1 MRAYP
6 QSPLAPSAQYWVGNA
21 YYARKDYRASIAAQ
35 RTLVSVYPSS
45 NKVPDALLNIAS
57 AQSDLNDNAA
67 ARRTL
72 EELISKY
79 PQAEAALKARQRLG
93 LR

>member
-21 YYARKDYRASIAAQ
+21 HYARKDYRASIAAQ
-35 RTLVSVYPSS
+35 RTLISVYPVS

-72 EELISKY
+72 EELIVKY
-79 PQAEAALKARQRLG
+79 PQSEAALKARQRLG